1 MCLVQTLKGK
11 HMKTIIEPFKTKV
24 VEPIKFTNKKQRE
37 QILKNAHYNLFKV
50 KAEDTIID
58 FLTDSGTS
66 ALSSEQWAAM
76 MRADESYAGCAS
88 YYRFE
93 KSVTDIFGYPVV
105 IPVHQ
110 GRAAERLLF
119 GQLVKKNNVIPSNT
133 HFDTTRAN
141 IEALGAT
148 ALDLPCSQAC
158 AQDAEYAFKGNIDLL
173 LLEKLLQDKSPQ
185 IPFLMMT
192 VTNNAIGGQPVAL
205 ENLKEVSQLAR
216 RFHKP
221 LFIDA
226 ARFAENAYL
235 VQQREDSYRSKSVRE
250 IVREMFALADGC
262 LMSAKKDGLSNI
274 GGFLAMNDENLAD
287 EVKNNLIV
295 TEGFPTYG
303 GLAGRDLETI
313 ALGLWEATDEDYLRY
328 RTASAGYLA
337 HGLMANDVP
346 IVTPPGLHA
355 IYIDARRFFPHIL
368 PAELPGQALV
378 CELYLEGGIRACE
391 IGTVMFGHS
400 RADGL
405 QEPFRQDL
413 VRLALPRRVY
423 SQSHYDYVIEAA
435 RNVYERREHVR
446 GLRID
451 WEAPQLRHFTAKFLP
466 FSQCEKRAGAV
477 AAL

>member
-1 MCLVQTLKGK
+1 
-11 HMKTIIEPFKTKV
+11 MKTIIEPFKTKV
-24 VEPIKFTNKKQRE
+24 VEPIKFTSKEERQ
-37 QILKNAHYNLFKV
+37 QMLSAAGYNLFKV
-50 KAEDTIID
+50 KAQDVIID

-66 ALSSEQWAAM
+66 ALSSEQWAGIM
-76 MRADESYAGCAS
+76 KADESYAGCAS
-88 YYRFE
+88 FFRFE
-93 KSVTDIFGYPVV
+93 QSVKDIFGFPIV

-119 GQLVKKNNVIPSNT
+119 AEMVKKGDIVPSNT

-141 IEALGAT
+141 IEVLGGQAV
-148 ALDLPCSQAC
+148 DLPCPEAANQQSTLP
-158 AQDAEYAFKGNIDLL
+158 FKGNIDLAAL
-173 LLEKLLQDKSPQ
+173 SKLLEENANR
-185 IPFLMMT
+185 IPFIMLT
-192 VTNNAIGGQPVAL
+192 ITNNAMGGQPVSMA
-205 ENLKEVSQLAR
+205 NLIELNAIAR
-216 RFHKP
+216 RFQKR

-235 VQQREDSYRSKSVRE
+235 IQQREEGMSQHPVRA
-250 IVREMFALADGC
+250 IVKQIFALADGC

-274 GGFLAMNDENLAD
+274 GGFLALREEELA
-287 EVKNNLIV
+287 VPVRNSLIV

-313 ALGLWEATDEDYLRY
+313 AIGLWEASDEDYLRY
-328 RTASAGYLA
+328 RLASASYLGN
-337 HGLMANDVP
+337 GLLANDVP

-355 IYIDARRFFPHIL
+355 VYLDACRFFPHID
-368 PAELPGQALV
+368 PAELPGQALS

-391 IGTVMFGHS
+391 IGTVMFGHT
-400 RADGL
+400 RKDGL

-435 RNVYERREHVR
+435 ANVYKRREKVR

-451 WEAPQLRHFTAKFLP
+451 WEAEHLRHFTAR
-466 FSQCEKRAGAV
+466 FSPLHKNSTV
-477 AAL
+477 SAAK